1 MLTVE
6 GLSKEVIKL
15 GGSVVDYFVDNT
27 GLTSDRIK
35 ELYNSNDS
43 SDFRD
48 IVYFIYKRKQLPSEA
63 YELVCD
69 FIQDSI
75 REAHATIPHHEIPM
89 NADNDV
95 FDIVYDDCLDKL
107 IKWATKEVRACDGN
121 KLLKPKL
128 IETNNEI
135 NKVIEDDEI
144 NLDEFD
150 AKVIGDMVI
159 AKTDDIVSYFIKK
172 TGLTHDVIQDSFYHT
187 EERTE
192 YKRLYNIRNFEDS
205 DGEMREVIQRWIR
218 GVMNNIVFNSDDV
231 PDEAKTELMDYLSNH
246 ANTKLNEWIEDEYSQ
261 CVETEPQI
269 DENVNNIDIPVVDF
283 TSQIEGKTSEEKD
296 VLENDLNIEKKKE
309 ESLIS
314 KITSSITSK
323 LVEKSVAPIKN
334 IPFVYN
340 DKDGKK
346 VFINPKNVVL
356 VEEIA
361 EIEHSL
367 IHLDIGKSIE
377 IDCSFYTFMDN
388 YSLFLSLKK

>member
-27 GLTSDRIK
+27 GLTPDRIK

-128 IETNNEI
+128 IETNDEI

-172 TGLTHDVIQDSFYHT
+172 TGLTHDVIQDSFYNT

-246 ANTKLNEWIEDEYSQ
+246 ANTKLNEWVEDEYSQ
-261 CVETEPQI
+261 CVEAEPQI

-296 VLENDLNIEKKKE
+296 VSENDLNIEKKKE

>member
-1 MLTVE
+1 M
-6 GLSKEVIKL
+6 
-15 GGSVVDYFVDNT
+15 
-27 GLTSDRIK
+27 
-35 ELYNSNDS
+35 
-43 SDFRD
+43 
-48 IVYFIYKRKQLPSEA
+48 
-63 YELVCD
+63 
-69 FIQDSI
+69 
-75 REAHATIPHHEIPM
+75 
-89 NADNDV
+89 
-95 FDIVYDDCLDKL
+95 DKL

-128 IETNNEI
+128 IETNDEI

-172 TGLTHDVIQDSFYHT
+172 TGLTHDVIQDSFYNT

-246 ANTKLNEWIEDEYSQ
+246 ANTKLNEWVEDEYSQ
-261 CVETEPQI
+261 CVEVEPQI

-296 VLENDLNIEKKKE
+296 VSENDLNIEKKKE